1 MQKTTSK
8 TTPKRGRP
16 RGTTVD
22 HEGVI
27 ALRLPL
33 AELERTRQ
41 HAAREMR
48 SKAQFS
54 RIVFLMG
61 LAQYE
66 ANLAPKSRAS

>member
-8 TTPKRGRP
+8 KGRP
-16 RGTTVD
+16 RGTTVEA
-22 HEGVI
+22 EGVI

-66 ANLAPKSRAS
+66 AQLAKQSTH